1 MALEIE
7 HKYLVKDNNYLDME
21 TSVKYICQGYLSR
34 DPHRTV
40 RVRTV
45 DNKGYITVKGL
56 STGDIRA
63 EFEYEIPVAD
73 ARELLDMCI
82 RPILEKRRHIV
93 PYAGKIWEVDEFLGH
108 LFPLVIAEIELSSP
122 EEKYELPSFIGQNVT
137 GDPAYYNSNLIKS
150 EPM

>member
-1 MALEIE
+1 
-7 HKYLVKDNNYLDME
+7 ME

-93 PYAGKIWEVDEFLGH
+93 PYAGKI
-108 LFPLVIAEIELSSP
+108 
-122 EEKYELPSFIGQNVT
+122 
-137 GDPAYYNSNLIKS
+137 
-150 EPM
+150 

>member
-1 MALEIE
+1 MALENE
-7 HKYLVKDNNYLDME
+7 HTYLVKDNNYLDME

-56 STGDIRA
+56 SPGK
-63 EFEYEIPVAD
+63 PKH
-73 ARELLDMCI
+73 L
-82 RPILEKRRHIV
+82 V

-108 LFPLVIAEIELSSP
+108 LFPLVTAEIELSSP

>member
-1 MALEIE
+1 
-7 HKYLVKDNNYLDME
+7 ME

-63 EFEYEIPVAD
+63 EFEYEIPPGNFWTCAFG
-73 ARELLDMCI
+73 LYL
-82 RPILEKRRHIV
+82 KN
-93 PYAGKIWEVDEFLGH
+93 AGI
-108 LFPLVIAEIELSSP
+108 
-122 EEKYELPSFIGQNVT
+122 
-137 GDPAYYNSNLIKS
+137 
-150 EPM
+150 